1 MLNNTNFGFDFLA
14 LSFDLIL
21 ENENS
26 SLNEYNMTKINLK
39 ILGAGCTKCKT
50 LEEFVIEVVR
60 ENGFDA
66 NIQKNG
72 DIVQIM
78 SY

>member
-1 MLNNTNFGFDFLA
+1 
-14 LSFDLIL
+14 
-21 ENENS
+21 
-26 SLNEYNMTKINLK
+26 MTKINLK

-66 NIQKNG
+66 NIQKIG

-78 SY
+78 SYQVISTPALVINEKVAFSGRVPSKSEVKSFI